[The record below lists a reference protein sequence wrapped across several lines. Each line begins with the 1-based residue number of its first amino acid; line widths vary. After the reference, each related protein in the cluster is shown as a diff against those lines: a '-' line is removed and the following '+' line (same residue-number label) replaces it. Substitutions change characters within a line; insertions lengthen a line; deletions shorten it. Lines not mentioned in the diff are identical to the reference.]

1 MLCSLDQF
9 KSRYGFAGEADD
21 DAIVSIIAG
30 ASAEVVRAM
39 GRTWGGLA
47 VLEEARRTFT
57 LSAESMTR
65 YLWLP
70 AYPVSVIHTLTE
82 GLDGLFEAGGRVGL
96 GELEEGEDFTVDQG
110 AGTLLKVGGFWPF
123 GERSVEI
130 DCTGGYTPPDVA
142 VLDDYAAWAAGDIA
156 AGDRI
161 SSGDRYWECIE
172 AHTAATAFDA
182 TKFHEDFLLP
192 EDLVEAGLDHAG
204 AKWQGRG
211 RLGLTSGSAGQGGS
225 FSASDQQFLPAV
237 KAAIEKYR
245 RLG

>member
-21 DAIVSIIAG
+21 AAIEQVIRG

-39 GRTWGGLA
+39 GRTWGGRL
-47 VLEEARRTFT
+47 VLEEARRTFV

-82 GLDGLFEAGGRVGL
+82 GLDGVFEAGD
-96 GELEEGEDFTVDQG
+96 ELEEGEDFTLDQG
-110 AGTLLKVGGFWPF
+110 AGTVLKVGGFWPF

-130 DCTGGYTPPDVA
+130 DCTGGYTPPDEA
-142 VLDDYAAWAAGDIA
+142 TLDDYEPWAAGEYA
-156 AGDRI
+156 AGARVSEADC
-161 SSGDRYWECIE
+161 YWECIE

-192 EDLVEAGLDHAG
+192 DDLQEAGLEHAG
-204 AKWQGRG
+204 AKWQARG